1 MTDLFNTRRRQLLGS
16 AALAAMIL
24 AGASPAVA
32 ADAVQPAKTQEEE
45 AQDDAAN
52 PASPPNAA
60 AAAGEDGEIVV
71 TGFRASLENA
81 VAEKKQQDQ
90 IIESVSAE
98 DIGKLPDASIAESI
112 ARLPG
117 LTSQRLSGRSNVIS
131 IRGFGPDFSQTLLN
145 GREQTSTGDAR
156 AVEFDQYPSEVVRQ
170 VNVYKS
176 PSASLV
182 GQGLVGTV
190 DIRTLRPLDF
200 GGRQVLAVGARA
212 SYADIGK
219 LNAGSR
225 DLGYRVNATFVDQNA
240 DDTFGIALAASYVD
254 EPYQLQEFN
263 AWGYPGSGTQA
274 DPYVIGGSKSF
285 VTSTRLKRLGVQG
298 TLQFKPTQSLTAT
311 VDGFYSNFKDD
322 QIKRGIELPL
332 AWGNASLQPG
342 SGVIEDGFL
351 VSGIATGVEGVI
363 RNDAFERHANLYSGG
378 LNLNYEGESGLNAFF
393 DIGYSRTDRNELI
406 FETYSGTGFGQN
418 NGARDTI
425 AFKATERGTVFD
437 PTLNYADPNLIRLT
451 DPQGWGGGTIP
462 QVGYYNDRIVD
473 DELWQFRAQ
482 VEKELDGGFLSA
494 IKAGANYT
502 TRDKSLT
509 PDEALVRLAG
519 GALELPI
526 PAQFLLEPT
535 DLTYLGLGPVVSYD
549 PRKLLASGNVYTLVS
564 NTSNPDVIAKAYG
577 VHEDLLTL
585 YAQADIGADLG
596 SARLTGNFGVQAIH
610 TDQSSD
616 GSVISGG
623 VVSPA
628 EAGAKFWDVLPSLNL
643 SLRLQGDLVF
653 RLALAREIQRP
664 RLDQMR
670 IAVGYG
676 FNTQEGIITGSGGN
690 PFLRPT
696 RANAIDFNIEKYFG
710 RTGYVALQLFYKD
723 LTNFIYDP
731 RETPF
736 DFTGYPLSAA
746 DEARV
751 TTREGR
757 LSTAVNLDGGSL
769 YGVEAAATLPFS
781 VFADALEG
789 FGVTGG
795 LSYTK
800 TKIREND
807 TASPQ
812 EIPGY
817 SRWVANGTAFF
828 EQGGFSARGSVR
840 HRTTFQGELSGF
852 GGNRTR
858 RRALGETIVDA
869 QIGYDFAPGSALQ
882 GLSVY
887 LQGQNL
893 TDERFATVADPNNRL
908 TVLDYQ
914 IYGRRFLAGFNYKF

>member
-1 MTDLFNTRRRQLLGS
+1 MTDLFLSRRRNLLGG
-16 AALAAMIL
+16 AALVAL
-24 AGASPAVA
+24 ALGGASPAL
-32 ADAVQPAKTQEEE
+32 
-45 AQDDAAN
+45 AQDAPGETTQDDGAD
-52 PASPPNAA
+52 PASPPNAGDA
-60 AAAGEDGEIVV
+60 EGDEGEEIVV
-71 TGFRASLENA
+71 NGFRASLASA
-81 VAEKKQQDQ
+81 VAEKKQGDQ

-176 PSASLV
+176 PTASLV

-190 DIRTLRPLDF
+190 DIRTIRPLDF
-200 GGRQVLAVGARA
+200 GGKQVFAVGARG
-212 SYADIGK
+212 SYADLGK

-225 DLGYRVNATFVDQNA
+225 DKGFRVNGTFVDQN
-240 DDTFGIALAASYVD
+240 DDGTFGIALAGSYVD

-263 AWGYPGSGTQA
+263 SWGYPGAGTQA
-274 DPYVIGGSKSF
+274 DPYQIGGSKSY
-285 VTSTRLKRLGVQG
+285 VTSTRLKRLGLQG
-298 TLQFKPTQSLTAT
+298 TLQFKPTETLTAT
-311 VDGFYSNFKDD
+311 VDAFYSNFKDD

-342 SGVIEDGFL
+342 SGKIENGFL

-378 LNLNYEGESGLNAFF
+378 LNLNYEGESGLNAFL

-406 FETYSGTGFGQN
+406 LETYSGTGFGAN

-437 PTLNYADPNLIRLT
+437 PTLNYSDTSLIKLT
-451 DPQGWGGGTIP
+451 DPQGWGGGVLP
-462 QVGYYNDRIVD
+462 QVGYFNNRIVD
-473 DELWQFRAQ
+473 DELWQFRGQ
-482 VEKELDGGFLSA
+482 VEKELETGFLSA
-494 IKAGANYT
+494 VKAGVNYT

-509 PDEALVRLAG
+509 PDEALIRLAG
-519 GALELPI
+519 GALEAPI
-526 PAQFLLEPT
+526 PAQFVLKPT

-549 PRKLLASGNVYTLVS
+549 PRALLASGDVYTLVS
-564 NTSNPDVIAKAYG
+564 NTANPDVVAKAYG
-577 VHEDLLTL
+577 VHENLLTL

-596 SARLTGNFGVQAIH
+596 SSRLTGNFGVQAVH
-610 TDQSSD
+610 TDQSSN
-616 GSVISGG
+616 GSVIAAG
-623 VVSPA
+623 VITPA
-628 EAGAKFWDVLPSLNL
+628 EAGAKFWDILPSANL
-643 SLRLQGDLVF
+643 SLRLESDWVF

-670 IAVGYG
+670 IAVSYG
-676 FNTQEGIITGSGGN
+676 LNLTERIITGGGGN

-710 RTGYVALQLFYKD
+710 RTGYVALQFFYKD
-723 LTNFIYDP
+723 LKNFIYDP

-736 DFTGYPLSAA
+736 DFTGYPLSPA
-746 DEARV
+746 DEALA
-751 TTREGR
+751 TTRVGR
-757 LSTAVNLDGGSL
+757 LSTAVNLDGGKL
-769 YGVEAAATLPFS
+769 YGVEAAGTLPFS
-781 VFADALEG
+781 VFSDTLEG

-795 LSYTK
+795 VSYTR
-800 TKIREND
+800 TSIRENAAA
-807 TASPQ
+807 TAEQ
-812 EIPGY
+812 IPGY
-817 SRWVANGTAFF
+817 SRWVANGTAFY
-828 EQGGFSARGSVR
+828 ESGGFSVRGSVR
-840 HRTTFQGELSGF
+840 HRTSFLGELSGF
-852 GGNRTR
+852 AGNRTR

-869 QIGYDFAPGSALQ
+869 QVGYDFAQGSSLE

-887 LQGQNL
+887 LQAQNL

-914 IYGRRFLAGFNYKF
+914 IYGRRFLAGFNFKF